1 MNINNRIEE
10 IYKELVNIR
19 RDFHMHPELGFE
31 EFRTQEKII
40 EDLKSYGIENI
51 QKIAKTGV
59 MAIIEGSKSGIGNV
73 VALRA
78 DIDALPITEEFD
90 SDYKSQNDGKMH
102 ACGHDVHTTILL
114 GAAKIL
120 NEMKYQFAGS
130 VKLLFQP
137 AEETTGGAM
146 PMIEEGCLENPSVDY
161 ALGLHVMPYYDY
173 GHIEFKYDKLN
184 ASSDNVEIIIHGK
197 SGHGAYPETSVDAI
211 VISSY
216 VIGALQSIVSRNISP
231 LNSAVLSFGTISGGT
246 KENIISD
253 KVTIVGTLRTL
264 DSETR
269 SFMKTKIIDIV
280 ENTSKAFGGVGEVN
294 IHPGYEPLIN
304 DNELIDVLIQTANE
318 ELEEDKIH
326 MKEFPSLGAEDFSYF
341 SNRVK
346 GAFYHLG
353 CGNKELSMTASL
365 HNSNFAVDERCIKT
379 GVLMQVK
386 NTLKLLQK

>member
-10 IYKELVNIR
+10 MYKDLVNIR

-40 EDLKSYGIENI
+40 EYLKSYGIDNI

-59 MAIIEGSKSGIGNV
+59 MAIIKGNKSGIGNV

-90 SDYKSQNDGKMH
+90 SDYKSQTKGKMH

-114 GAAKIL
+114 GTAKIL
-120 NEMKYQFAGS
+120 NEMKNEFSGS
-130 VKLLFQP
+130 IKLLFQP

-173 GHIEFKYDKLN
+173 RHVEFKYNKLN

-216 VIGALQSIVSRNISP
+216 VIGALQSIISRNVSP
-231 LNSAVLSFGTISGGT
+231 LNSAVLSFGKINGGT

-253 KVTIVGTLRTL
+253 KVTIIGTLRTL

-280 ENTSKAFGGVGEVN
+280 ENTSKAFSGTSEVN

-304 DNELIDVLIQTANE
+304 NNELIDVLIQTAKE
-318 ELEEDKIH
+318 ELREDKIH

-353 CGNKELSMTASL
+353 CGNKELGMTATL
-365 HNSNFAVDERCIKT
+365 HNNNFAVDERCIKT

-386 NTLKLLQK
+386 NTLKLLKK